1 MALVK
6 HTKLTIPV
14 PKKEISQNI
23 DGKVLH
29 SLVIYLDIHEVLGKI
44 YNQLFT

>member
-1 MALVK
+1 MALIK
-6 HTKLTIPV
+6 HTELTIPLS
-14 PKKEISQNI
+14 KEESPQNI
-23 DGKVLH
+23 NGKVLH